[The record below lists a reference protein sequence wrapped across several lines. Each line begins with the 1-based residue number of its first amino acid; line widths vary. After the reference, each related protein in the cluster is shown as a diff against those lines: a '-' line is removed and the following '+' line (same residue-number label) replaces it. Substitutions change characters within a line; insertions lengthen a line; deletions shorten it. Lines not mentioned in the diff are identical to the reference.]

1 MHKKLLLLF
10 FMIPFLA
17 VGCVAF
23 PEDSGY
29 ANGGYDHR
37 YERNDDRYER
47 ERDRQAS
54 RHGHTRFKEA

>member
-1 MHKKLLLLF
+1 MHKKLLLF
-10 FMIPFLA
+10 CMIPFLA

-47 ERDRQAS
+47 ERDRQRS
-54 RHGHTRFKEA
+54 LRR